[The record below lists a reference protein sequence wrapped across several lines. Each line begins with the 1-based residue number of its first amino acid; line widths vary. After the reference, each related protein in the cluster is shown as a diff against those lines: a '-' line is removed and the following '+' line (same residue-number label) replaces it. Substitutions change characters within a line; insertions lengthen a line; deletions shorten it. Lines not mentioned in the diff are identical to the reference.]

1 MALQIGDVA
10 PDFEV
15 KNQHGEPVKLSDYRG
30 KKVVLY
36 FYPKD
41 DTPGCTAQACSLR
54 DNYNALLKQ
63 GYVVLG
69 VSIDNEKKHQKFIQK
84 YELPFPLLADTEHEI
99 VEKYGV
105 WQEKSMYGRKYMGTM
120 RYTFVINEKGKIE
133 DIITKVDTKEHAAQI
148 LKNWSQ
154 KVELWKTRFNFLA
167 L

>member
-1 MALQIGDVA
+1 MALQVGDVA

-15 KNQHGEPVKLSDYRG
+15 KNQHGEPVKLSDYQG

-54 DNYNALLKQ
+54 DNYDALLKQ

-99 VEKYGV
+99 VNKYDV

-120 RYTFVINEKGKIE
+120 RYTFVINEEGKIE

-148 LKNWSQ
+148 LKN
-154 KVELWKTRFNFLA
+154 
-167 L
+167 

>member
-1 MALQIGDVA
+1 MTLQIGDIA

-15 KNQHGEPVKLSDYRG
+15 KNQHGELVKLSGFRG

-54 DNYNALLKQ
+54 DNYDALLKQ

-69 VSIDNEKKHQKFIQK
+69 VSVDNEKKHQKFIQK

-120 RYTFVINEKGKIE
+120 RYTFVIDEEGKIE
-133 DIITKVDTKEHAAQI
+133 DIITKVDTKAHAAQI
-148 LKNWSQ
+148 LKN
-154 KVELWKTRFNFLA
+154 
-167 L
+167 

>member
-1 MALQIGDVA
+1 MTLQIGDTA

-15 KNQHGEPVKLSDYRG
+15 KNQHGELVKLSGFRG

-41 DTPGCTAQACSLR
+41 DTPGCTAQACNLR
-54 DNYNALLKQ
+54 DNYDALLKQ

-69 VSIDNEKKHQKFIQK
+69 VSVDNEKKHQKFIEK

-120 RYTFVINEKGKIE
+120 RYTFVINEEGKIE
-133 DIITKVDTKEHAAQI
+133 EIITKVDTKNHAAQV
-148 LKNWSQ
+148 LKN
-154 KVELWKTRFNFLA
+154 
-167 L
+167 

>member
-1 MALQIGDVA
+1 MLQIGDDA

-15 KNQHGEPVKLSDYRG
+15 KDQNGQPVKMSDFKG

-41 DTPGCTAQACSLR
+41 DTPGCTAQACNLR
-54 DNYNALLKQ
+54 DNHDALLAK

-69 VSIDNEKKHQKFIQK
+69 VSVDDEKSHQKFIQK
-84 YELPFPLLADTEHEI
+84 FDLPFPLLADTEHEI

-120 RYTFVINEKGKIE
+120 RYTFVIDEDGKIE
-133 DIITKVDTKEHAAQI
+133 DIITKVDTKNHTAQL
-148 LKNWSQ
+148 LK
-154 KVELWKTRFNFLA
+154 
-167 L
+167 

>member
-1 MALQIGDVA
+1 MALQVGDVA

-15 KNQHGEPVKLSDYRG
+15 KNQHGELVKLSGFRG

-41 DTPGCTAQACSLR
+41 DTPGCTAQACNLR
-54 DNYNALLKQ
+54 DNYDALLKQ

-69 VSIDNEKKHQKFIQK
+69 VSVDNEKKHQKFIQK

-99 VEKYGV
+99 VEKYDV

-120 RYTFVINEKGKIE
+120 RYTFVIDEEGKIE
-133 DIITKVDTKEHAAQI
+133 DIITKVDTKAHAAQI
-148 LKNWSQ
+148 LKN
-154 KVELWKTRFNFLA
+154 
-167 L
+167 

>member
-1 MALQIGDVA
+1 MALLVGDVA

-15 KNQHGEPVKLSDYRG
+15 KNQHGEPVKLSDYLG

-41 DTPGCTAQACSLR
+41 DTPGCTAQACNLR
-54 DNYNALLKQ
+54 DNYQALLKQ

-99 VEKYGV
+99 VKKYDV

-120 RYTFVINEKGKIE
+120 RYTFVIDEEGKIE

-148 LKNWSQ
+148 LKN
-154 KVELWKTRFNFLA
+154 
-167 L
+167 